1 MNGRSHTWYTQTMP
15 NKTIYIRKSDVP
27 LWEKADSIAYANHQA
42 LAQLL
47 MEALRNY
54 LATVSLQEKRS

>member
-1 MNGRSHTWYTQTMP
+1 MP
-15 NKTIYIRKSDVP
+15 NKTIYIRKADVP
-27 LWEKADSIAYANHQA
+27 LWEQADSIAYANHQA